1 VSVKESADGK
11 KDWDLR
17 KEGSSQIAATWLQS
31 HRNPFTCDGKKRT
44 ETFSVDSLEPGSKGA
59 LVHGR
64 AYVQFCL
71 TEGERNLVI
80 YETGFRWV
88 HRTPVVPT

>member
-1 VSVKESADGK
+1 VITAI
-11 KDWDLR
+11 
-17 KEGSSQIAATWLQS
+17 IAAVA
-31 HRNPFTCDGKKRT
+31 GKKRT
-44 ETFSVDSLEPGSKGA
+44 QTFSVDSLEPGSKGA

-71 TEGERNLVI
+71 TEGEGNLVI

-88 HRTPVVPT
+88 HRTPVVAT